1 MENILEQLE
10 IIIDDI
16 ERDDT
21 MDKDEILQ
29 VLNKLKNEIED
40 YQLNQEGRETL
51 NWEDLD

>member
-1 MENILEQLE
+1 MEFILEKLE
-10 IIIDDI
+10 GLIDDI
-16 ERDDT
+16 EIDDT

>member
-1 MENILEQLE
+1 MEHILDKLE
-10 IIIDDI
+10 GLIDDI

-29 VLNKLKNEIED
+29 VLNKIKNEIED
-40 YQLNQEGRETL
+40 HQLSQEGGGTI